1 MMRLHRGILLSV
13 LCTGVALAG
22 SQLARGQDA
31 PSGNLREHSQPVE
44 PTPIPSPKK
53 DETLKPSVEISTGI
67 PSQKPSPVAE
77 QTPRAGELAT
87 PAATAEKKTHL
98 KTRATPAPQ
107 PSAAESPIA
116 SPMSISA
123 AKALAL
129 SAPLPEYP
137 FQARRANITGS
148 GLCVLLVDRASG
160 KVTSAMMEQS
170 TGNAILDQAT
180 IYTFRRWRFKPG
192 TVSQLRVPITYE

>member
-1 MMRLHRGILLSV
+1 MRFYGEILLSV

-31 PSGNLREHSQPVE
+31 TSANLREHSQPGKAT
-44 PTPIPSPKK
+44 PTPSPE
-53 DETLKPSVEISTGI
+53 DRMSKPSVEISAET
-67 PSQKPSPVAE
+67 PNQKPSPVAE
-77 QTPRAGELAT
+77 QTPHAEKLAT
-87 PAATAEKKTHL
+87 LAAPAEKKTRL
-98 KTRATPAPQ
+98 KRRATPAPQ
-107 PSAAESPIA
+107 PTAAESPVA

-123 AKALAL
+123 AQALAL

-148 GLCVLLVDRASG
+148 GLCVLLVDTASG

-180 IYTFRRWRFKPG
+180 IDIFRRWRFKPG
-192 TVSQLRVPITYE
+192 TVSRLRVPITYE